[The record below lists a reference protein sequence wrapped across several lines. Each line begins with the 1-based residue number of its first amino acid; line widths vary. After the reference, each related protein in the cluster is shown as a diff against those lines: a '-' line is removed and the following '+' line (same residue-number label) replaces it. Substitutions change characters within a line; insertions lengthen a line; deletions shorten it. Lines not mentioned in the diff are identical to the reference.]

1 MGVKNTYD
9 IVDDKIGRIY
19 VGRRGFYG
27 LVSKTINVN
36 RKCPL
41 CGGNKKIELKGE
53 MYTCPKCNGRPT
65 GENWYSYNQYSLVE
79 YYIDSI
85 IIQSTSYVSSIRS
98 VETEQSRTD
107 FSIIFSECDYNKRGC
122 NSFGNKVSSRDLSN
136 YILTADD
143 VDFDHISKLA
153 SSLYRTKFTDKATA
167 SKLQR
172 MLNKSE
178 KERVAEYVEE
188 AKQLK
193 ETTSEFS
200 YEL

>member
-1 MGVKNTYD
+1 MEVRNTYD
-9 IVDDKIGRIY
+9 IVYDKIGRIY

-53 MYTCPKCNGRPT
+53 LYTCPKCNGRPT
-65 GENWYSYNQYSLVE
+65 GENWYSYKQYSLIE
-79 YYIDSI
+79 YYIESI
-85 IIQSTSYVSSIRS
+85 IISSTSSVSSIRS
-98 VETEQSRTD
+98 VEIGHSRTD
-107 FSIIFSECDYNKRGC
+107 FSVIFSECDYDKRGS
-122 NSFGNKVSSRDLSN
+122 NFGNKVSSRDLLK
-136 YILTADD
+136 YILTSDD
-143 VDFDHISKLA
+143 VDFDNIDRLV
-153 SSLYRTKFTDKATA
+153 SSLYHTKFTDKSTA

>member
-1 MGVKNTYD
+1 MEVKNTYD

-41 CGGNKKIELKGE
+41 CGGNKKIKLNGE
-53 MYTCPKCNGRPT
+53 MYTCPKCEGRTT
-65 GENWYSYNQYSLVE
+65 GENWYSYTQYSLNE
-79 YYIDSI
+79 LYIESI
-85 IIQSTSYVSSIRS
+85 IIQNTSCVSSIRS
-98 VETEQSRTD
+98 VEEDKGSTD
-107 FSIIFSECDYNKRGC
+107 FSIVFSECDYDKRGS
-122 NSFGNKVSSRDLSN
+122 SFSNKISSRDLSS
-136 YILTADD
+136 YILTADN
-143 VDFDHISKLA
+143 VDFDNIDKLS
-153 SSLYRTKFTDKATA
+153 SSLYRIKFTEKSTV
-167 SKLQR
+167 SELQR
-172 MLNKSE
+172 MLNKTE

-188 AKQLK
+188 AKRLK